1 MWGGLGWK
9 VINESSC
16 VVASLGCGSTTQNAC
31 NDRVHHQV
39 AGWAYLP
46 VAWYVNLTRDGNPGV
61 QFERTPV
68 LCLPKPG
75 DAQDEDF
82 GRVGTGLHVSSS
94 FMRLYANDRQG
105 AED

>member
-1 MWGGLGWK
+1 M
-9 VINESSC
+9 
-16 VVASLGCGSTTQNAC
+16 
-31 NDRVHHQV
+31 
-39 AGWAYLP
+39 
-46 VAWYVNLTRDGNPGV
+46 

-94 FMRLYANDRQG
+94 FMPMIDKVLKTRG
-105 AED
+105 ATGVREIQRNSLMRVMLLASFGTINLAHNA

>member
-1 MWGGLGWK
+1 M
-9 VINESSC
+9 
-16 VVASLGCGSTTQNAC
+16 QNAC

-68 LCLPKPG
+68 LCPKPG

-94 FMRLYANDRQG
+94 FMPMLKSRGATGVRQINRNSLMRVLLLPSFG
-105 AED
+105 TISLTHNA